1 MSAVGGIEGTESLPV
16 LVLVMGVCGVGKS
29 VVGKAVA
36 DRIAPGAADAADDGV
51 SDCCGGV
58 FIEGDSYHPQANQDK
73 MARGQPLT
81 DDDRRGWL
89 AALRAAVA
97 AALEGGG
104 EGGRRASRR
113 PRVVV
118 VACSALKASYR
129 SAFEGLRAG
138 VLHTVHLSCSK
149 AELLRRVA
157 ARQEATGHFM
167 PPSLVESQLE
177 ALQAPACGDA
187 VTTIFTDLVDV
198 EGCVAAALAAIQ
210 TRYGVSVKE
219 A

>member
-1 MSAVGGIEGTESLPV
+1 MSAVEGPERTESSLPV

-36 DRIAPGAADAADDGV
+36 DRIAAPDAAPDAA
-51 SDCCGGV
+51 GGV
-58 FIEGDSYHPQANQDK
+58 FVEGDSYHPQANRDK

-81 DDDRRGWL
+81 DNDRRGWL
-89 AALRAAVA
+89 AALRTAVA
-97 AALEGGG
+97 AALEGGN
-104 EGGRRASRR
+104 GGGVR

-129 SAFEGLRAG
+129 SAFEGLRAS
-138 VLHTVHLSCSK
+138 VLHTVHLACSK

-187 VTTIFTDLVDV
+187 VTTISTDSADVD
-198 EGCVAAALAAIQ
+198 GCVAAGLTAIQ
-210 TRYGVSVKE
+210 TRYDVS
-219 A
+219 